1 MDHLFDEIARIL
13 ASPMPRRQAFRLL
26 GGALVGGIVGALG
39 IKQAAA
45 QGASC
50 GNGTCAS
57 GQKCCPG
64 RAGVCTAFCADVQE
78 RCCGCVRCPETQRC
92 SPSQPETC
100 V

>member
-13 ASPMPRRQAFRLL
+13 ASPMPRRQALRLL

-45 QGASC
+45 QVPCSPSAPC
-50 GNGTCAS
+50 PT

-64 RAGVCTAFCADVQE
+64 RAGTCLPYCAGVKDN
-78 RCCGCVRCPETQRC
+78 CCGCVNCPATQRC
-92 SPSQPETC
+92 TPSPPDRC
-100 V
+100 I